1 MVSLLLNRNWSHFR
15 NKMRDGLCHL
25 VMCEA
30 SFPSGLCEAT
40 RTICPVFFFFPREV
54 QCMRGEGSIADVY
67 VCMVSKFIA
76 GTYKF
81 VGGSKLLMMSIS
93 L

>member
-1 MVSLLLNRNWSHFR
+1 MSS
-15 NKMRDGLCHL
+15 
-25 VMCEA
+25 
-30 SFPSGLCEAT
+30 
-40 RTICPVFFFFPREV
+40 IFFFPREV

-76 GTYKF
+76 STYKF